1 MKSDEAGIQ
10 FDNNKESVVKEN
22 NMERSLLNNEKLLL
36 KDNHEDCEQS
46 LPLPYNIEESKE
58 FVEDE
63 FRKNFMDVKGF
74 TNINTKN
81 EETVM
86 NNNMMDFHNK
96 SNIESIN
103 INASKINKK
112 NEVKIKSEE
121 RIFPI
126 DPKESN

>member
-1 MKSDEAGIQ
+1 M
-10 FDNNKESVVKEN
+10 
-22 NMERSLLNNEKLLL
+22 NNEKLLL